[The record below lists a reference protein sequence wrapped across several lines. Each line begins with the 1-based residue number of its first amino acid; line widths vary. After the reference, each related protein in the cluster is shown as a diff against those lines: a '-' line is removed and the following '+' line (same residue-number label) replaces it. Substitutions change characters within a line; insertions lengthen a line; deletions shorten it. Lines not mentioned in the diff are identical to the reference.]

1 MDFWDRL
8 EEVRDRNDVLRH
20 PFYVRWSAGE
30 LTADELAMY
39 AGQYRFA
46 VAALADAAA
55 GAARAADAAVPVAA
69 TYAAEPGAPAADTD
83 QAAQLAAHAK
93 EESDHI
99 ALWDGFARAVG
110 ADPDTKPLPETA
122 ECATIWAGG
131 DRPLLE
137 SLVALYA
144 IESAQP
150 AIAETKR
157 VGLANHYGV
166 TDPQATAYF
175 DVHVERD
182 VEHAAQGR
190 ALIEERL
197 PAADQESLL
206 DAAEAV
212 LAANWRLLDGVEAA

>member
-1 MDFWDRL
+1 LDFWDRL
-8 EEVRDRNDVLRH
+8 EVVQDRNDVLRH

-30 LTADELAMY
+30 LTMDELALY

-46 VAALADAAA
+46 VAALADATA
-55 GAARAADAAVPVAA
+55 GAARAAYVATPGAAA
-69 TYAAEPGAPAADTD
+69 TYAAKPDAAAAPAL
-83 QAAQLAAHAK
+83 AAELAAHAK

-99 ALWDGFARAVG
+99 ALWEGFARAVG
-110 ADPDTKPLPETA
+110 ADPDAKPLPKTA
-122 ECATIWAGG
+122 DCATTWAGDG
-131 DRPLLE
+131 RPLLE

-175 DVHVERD
+175 DIHVERD

-197 PAADQESLL
+197 PAEDQESLL
-206 DAAEAV
+206 ARAEAV